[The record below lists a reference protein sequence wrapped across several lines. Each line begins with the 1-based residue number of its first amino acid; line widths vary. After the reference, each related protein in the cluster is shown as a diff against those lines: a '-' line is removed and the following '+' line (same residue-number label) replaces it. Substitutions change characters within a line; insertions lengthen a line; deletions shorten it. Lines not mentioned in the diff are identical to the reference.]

1 MIPMIYTQISA
12 FNESIVLSDS
22 VLGISLDKYMG
33 EDYPLYKRFYYNYQ
47 RRTMRPDRIVPDCLV
62 FYLMSQYPFPMDYS
76 RTLLDVMMHYG
87 KSIMWYNICWTIPH
101 RKKRWDI
108 RI

>member
-1 MIPMIYTQISA
+1 MIYTQISA

-87 KSIMWYNICWTIPH
+87 KINYVVQHLLWTIPH

>member
-33 EDYPLYKRFYYNYQ
+33 EDYPLYKRFFFKF
-47 RRTMRPDRIVPDCLV
+47 RA
-62 FYLMSQYPFPMDYS
+62 SKA
-76 RTLLDVMMHYG
+76 H
-87 KSIMWYNICWTIPH
+87 
-101 RKKRWDI
+101 
-108 RI
+108 